1 MTFRKTLIQY
11 AESRVNSIPIS
22 NSPFP
27 QADSID
33 RIIELSKLLTKKPM
47 GIDEVADALA
57 FVGRQSSYYLNACSY
72 LGLIEKKKVGKDTLW
87 FASTIA
93 MKIFAKDKDF
103 QVKQI
108 CILLLSID
116 SCAKV
121 FLRLQSDIH
130 LDKSEIFTIFDRSH
144 DSLYCTGETTK
155 RRATT
160 VGTWARWV
168 DAIATEIDN

>member
-11 AESRVNSIPIS
+11 AESRVDSIPIS

-27 QADSID
+27 QADSIN
-33 RIIELSKLLTKKPM
+33 RIIELSKLLTNKPM

-72 LGLIEKKKVGKDTLW
+72 LGLAEKKKVGTESFW
-87 FASTIA
+87 VATTIA

-103 QVKQI
+103 QIKQI
-108 CILLLSID
+108 CLLILSID
-116 SCAKV
+116 SCAKI
-121 FLRLQSDIH
+121 FLRLQSDKN
-130 LDKSEIFTIFDRSH
+130 LDKSEIIMIFDRSQ
-144 DSLYCTGETTK
+144 DSVYCSGETTK

-160 VGTWARWV
+160 VATWARWV
-168 DAIATEIDN
+168 DAIATQIDV

>member
-11 AESRVNSIPIS
+11 SESRVNSMPIS

-33 RIIELSKLLTKKPM
+33 KIIELSKLLTKKPM
-47 GIDEVADALA
+47 GIDDVAESLA

-72 LGLIEKKKVGKDTLW
+72 LGLAEKKKVGTDSFWVAT
-87 FASTIA
+87 TIA
-93 MKIFAKDKDF
+93 MKIFAKDKEF

-108 CILLLSID
+108 CLLILSID
-116 SCAKV
+116 SCAKI
-121 FLRLQSDIH
+121 FLRLQSENN
-130 LDKSEIFTIFDRSH
+130 LDRSDIVMIFNRSQ
-144 DSLYCTGETTK
+144 DSVYLSGETTK

-160 VGTWARWV
+160 VAAWVRWV
-168 DAIATEIDN
+168 DAMVTEIDR